1 MARSLWNGAIA
12 FGLVN
17 IPVSLASAE
26 ERADIELHLV
36 DSKNH
41 ARIRNERVNAER
53 FVAPQLARVVPTV
66 PTGGQWLHEIKFDG
80 YRLLAVQRDGKLRL
94 FTRNELDWT
103 HRFTDL
109 ARHLSALSRNDFV
122 MDGEVVVFDDKGR
135 SRFGE
140 LQAAL
145 QSGRCE
151 SITYVAFDLLH
162 LDGRNLRD
170 LPLSDRLHHLAEL
183 VSDEAG
189 PVRRST
195 TWPADAGRELFTQ
208 ACANGL
214 EGIVSKNAN
223 GRYLEGSRREWVKSK
238 CRARQEFVVC
248 GYLPLLFLRA
258 FLRKGSPIRSRKVR
272 RRIWAELLLIVSVW
286 SVILSAVAWF
296 HVWRF
301 FQWMY
306 LLPSFVAGNLQ
317 SWRKYIEHVG
327 LTGDTVISS
336 TRSVVAHGWAGKLF
350 AFSLLHEPF
359 HGVHHLHMA
368 LPHPELPHHASELTP
383 QTPEEIKPFPNYRR
397 ALQHLLR
404 ALGDPRVGAQW
415 RSLPN

>member
-1 MARSLWNGAIA
+1 MKHMTLHNTAGAVPEPHWVSRSAFQIVICLFVLSEMALLSVLRHGASPWLAVPLVLVLSHLMHGAAVGLHEASHGLLRRNRRFNDFDGLLIGVMSFMSFNLYRAAHQSHHAHFATERDEELWP
-12 FGLVN
+12 FVMTD
-17 IPVSLASAE
+17 IP
-26 ERADIELHLV
+26 RG
-36 DSKNH
+36 
-41 ARIRNERVNAER
+41 
-53 FVAPQLARVVPTV
+53 ARV
-66 PTGGQWLHEIKFDG
+66 
-80 YRLLAVQRDGKLRL
+80 LA
-94 FTRNELDWT
+94 
-103 HRFTDL
+103 
-109 ARHLSALSRNDFV
+109 
-122 MDGEVVVFDDKGR
+122 
-135 SRFGE
+135 
-140 LQAAL
+140 AAL
-145 QSGRCE
+145 E
-151 SITYVAFDLLH
+151 LSI
-162 LDGRNLRD
+162 
-170 LPLSDRLHHLAEL
+170 
-183 VSDEAG
+183 
-189 PVRRST
+189 
-195 TWPADAGRELFTQ
+195 
-208 ACANGL
+208 
-214 EGIVSKNAN
+214 
-223 GRYLEGSRREWVKSK
+223 GSI
-238 CRARQEFVVC
+238 
-248 GYLPLLFLRA
+248 YLPLLFLRA

-327 LTGDTVISS
+327 LTGDTVNSS
-336 TRSVVAHGWAGKLF
+336 TRSVVAHGWPGKLF

-397 ALQHLLR
+397 ALLHLLR